1 MQLYR
6 KDLTLKKRV
15 RNLGIKIKFAIKF
28 KRTTYL
34 LTVSVNFQGFPL
46 EERKNRR
53 GLEYCRIMNVA
64 ETLVELY

>member
-6 KDLTLKKRV
+6 KDLTLKKHV
-15 RNLGIKIKFAIKF
+15 RNVGIKIKFVIKF

-46 EERKNRR
+46 EERKYRR
-53 GLEYCRIMNVA
+53 G
-64 ETLVELY
+64 

>member
-34 LTVSVNFQGFPL
+34 LTVSVNYQGFPL

-53 GLEYCRIMNVA
+53 G
-64 ETLVELY
+64 